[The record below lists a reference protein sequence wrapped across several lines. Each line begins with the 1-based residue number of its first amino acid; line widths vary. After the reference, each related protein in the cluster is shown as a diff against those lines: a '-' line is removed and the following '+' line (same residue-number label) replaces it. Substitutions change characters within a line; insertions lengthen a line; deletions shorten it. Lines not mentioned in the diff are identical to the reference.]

1 MKVEKQDSDKI
12 YKMISAMNIAFGN
25 KKGLSIDNDK
35 ITNFGVK
42 RLTSQLMNLHDEN
55 RELRDDAFIPKIRK
69 EIFDA
74 IADISVF
81 LYGAN
86 HFLDKSLPDFT
97 VSFEDGIIEF
107 NGQVFSDKESARK
120 YIAENSYP
128 ALKKEIDLIIEA
140 VNNFDIENYEK
151 HAYKLASDL
160 FVIFE
165 VFKKE
170 DNKEHTMIYLN
181 KLVNDSNLSKLCR
194 NMEEVDK
201 TLHFYRVKNVEV
213 DFKNSELLQD
223 DGNPFLI
230 VYSTKDQ
237 FVHDKDTD
245 GNFIYKEN
253 GEPEIKEYR
262 ENKFLKN
269 TVWFEPDLTEF

>member
-1 MKVEKQDSDKI
+1 MKVEQLDSDKI

-25 KKGLSIDNDK
+25 KKGLSVENGK
-35 ITNFGVK
+35 ITDFGVK
-42 RLTSQLMNLHDEN
+42 RLTSQLMNLYDEN
-55 RELRDDAFIPKIRK
+55 RELRDDAFVAGVRK

-81 LYGAN
+81 LYGGN
-86 HFLDKSLPDFT
+86 HFIDRSLPDFT
-97 VSFEDGIIEF
+97 VSLEDEVIHFDGYTF
-107 NGQVFSDKESARK
+107 KDKNYAQK
-120 YIAENSYP
+120 YVSENSYS
-128 ALKKEIDLIIEA
+128 ALNKQIDPIIKA
-140 VNNFDIENYEK
+140 VENRDIESYHKYALE
-151 HAYKLASDL
+151 LAKTL

-165 VFKKE
+165 LFKKE
-170 DNKEHTMIYLN
+170 EKHTMVYLN

-194 NMEEVDK
+194 NMEEVEK
-201 TLHFYRVKNVEV
+201 TLHFYRVKDVEV
-213 DFKNSELLQD
+213 DFKDSELLQE
-223 DGNPFLI
+223 DGKPFLI

-237 FVHDKDTD
+237 FVHDKDIE

-269 TVWFEPDLTEF
+269 TVWFEPDLSEF